1 LATATRVVAM
11 VPPIEFSVANAM
23 RTLVEWICSST
34 ARNVVRHPAIELE
47 VQAGN
52 NADH

>member
-1 LATATRVVAM
+1 M